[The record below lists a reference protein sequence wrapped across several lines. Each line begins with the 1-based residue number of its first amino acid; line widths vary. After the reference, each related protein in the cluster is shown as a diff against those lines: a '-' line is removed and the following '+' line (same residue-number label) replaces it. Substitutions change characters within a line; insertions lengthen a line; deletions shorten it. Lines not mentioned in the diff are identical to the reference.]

1 MNLEEL
7 NTSLRTDIPLFAVMG
22 LEVIAASDSSVSVRI
37 PIESNL
43 NDKGTLFAGSSYSAL
58 VLAGWTLAM
67 CRAQSSGFERPWAA
81 VVDAHVHYAK
91 AIRETVVATAS
102 FLEEPHLVPGE
113 RNWAKIQVV
122 VDDPESV
129 TGASR
134 PGLLAFEGTYAVGVK
149 K

>member
-22 LEVIAASDSSVSVRI
+22 LEVIAANDSSVSVRI

-122 VDDPESV
+122 VEGS
-129 TGASR
+129 
-134 PGLLAFEGTYAVGVK
+134 LAFEGTYAVGVK

>member
-91 AIRETVVATAS
+91 AIRETVIATAS
-102 FLEEPHLVPGE
+102 FLEEPRLVPGE
-113 RNWAKIQVV
+113 RNWAKIQVAV
-122 VDDPESV
+122 ED
-129 TGASR
+129 R
-134 PGLLAFEGTYAVGVK
+134 LAFEGTYAVGVK